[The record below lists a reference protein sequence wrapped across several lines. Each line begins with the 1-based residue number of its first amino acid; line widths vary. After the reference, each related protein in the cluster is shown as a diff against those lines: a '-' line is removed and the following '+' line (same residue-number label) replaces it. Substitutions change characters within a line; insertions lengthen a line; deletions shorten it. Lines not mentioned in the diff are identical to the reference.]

1 MRDQG
6 DSRRG
11 GAAHLLAAALHAPYD
26 LAQPFEREQ
35 RRGLPWRGSRWCARI
50 IGGTHGECCMGS
62 IGELDDQVWINTVSD
77 PDSLDPLAAQRVMGM
92 GDCDEFRRCLG

>member
-1 MRDQG
+1 MRDHG
-6 DSRRG
+6 DSRWG
-11 GAAHLLAAALHAPYD
+11 GAAHLLAAALHEPYD

-62 IGELDDQVWINTVSD
+62 IRELDDQVWINTVSD
-77 PDSLDPLAAQRVMGM
+77 PDYLDPLAAQRVMGM

>member
-1 MRDQG
+1 MRDHG
-6 DSRRG
+6 GSRRG
-11 GAAHLLAAALHAPYD
+11 GAAHLRVAALDEPYD

-50 IGGTHGECCMGS
+50 IGGTHGECGVGS

-77 PDSLDPLAAQRVMGM
+77 PDYLDPLAAQRVMGM